1 MSQIK
6 DLEILEKYLS
16 QEELKEVAKE
26 VASNYFSSSLS
37 KNNPY
42 AKTNLEFYIG
52 QGALQAVLEYG
63 DKLDFDFHS
72 QELKERVSKLIKNL
86 SVYNLPNTYVDIAKE
101 YIESNKN
108 IIHEKIDS
116 LMSDFVNKDDYNTA
130 YRTFSDYIGEMF
142 ADLLDNLL
150 KEKYSKDK

>member
-16 QEELKEVAKE
+16 QDELKEVAKE
-26 VASNYFSSSLS
+26 VASNYFSNSLS
-37 KNNPY
+37 KSNPY
-42 AKTNLEFYIG
+42 AKRNLEFYIG

-72 QELKERVSKLIKNL
+72 QELKGRVSKLIKNL

-101 YIESNKN
+101 YIESNKS
-108 IIHEKIDS
+108 IIYEKIDS
-116 LMSDFVNKDDYNTA
+116 LMRDFVNKEDYNTA
-130 YRTFSDYIGEMF
+130 YRTFSAYIGEAF

>member
-16 QEELKEVAKE
+16 QDELKEVAKE
-26 VASNYFSSSLS
+26 VASNYFSNSLS
-37 KNNPY
+37 KSNPY
-42 AKTNLEFYIG
+42 AKRNLEFYIG

-72 QELKERVSKLIKNL
+72 QELKGRVSKLIKNL

-101 YIESNKN
+101 YIESNKS
-108 IIHEKIDS
+108 IIYEKIDS
-116 LMSDFVNKDDYNTA
+116 LMRDFVNKEDYNTA
-130 YRTFSDYIGEMF
+130 YRTFSAYIGEAF
-142 ADLLDNLL
+142 AYLLDNLL